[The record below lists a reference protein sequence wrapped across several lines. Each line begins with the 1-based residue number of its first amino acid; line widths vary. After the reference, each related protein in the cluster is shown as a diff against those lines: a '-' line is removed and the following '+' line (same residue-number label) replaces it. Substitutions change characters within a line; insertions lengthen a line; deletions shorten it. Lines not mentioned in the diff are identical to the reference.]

1 MKPFV
6 PKMMK
11 FELIQMMGFGDL
23 NQDLQIDFLNVQ
35 VLFLGS
41 KLIIILIIIWIIMN
55 KSKEKKKIILSQFLE
70 ELK

>member
-41 KLIIILIIIWIIMN
+41 KLIIILIII
-55 KSKEKKKIILSQFLE
+55 
-70 ELK
+70 